1 MKRNCNSSVLQEVV
15 APKHRLT
22 IKPEA
27 IESGRLPI
35 NHTQDPWSAGIPAY
49 LFSCNGRRHGCLR
62 SQGSTASSM
71 SSKPE
76 NSLRDWIALSFVIG
90 VGSRTAA
97 ILIDRFGSPTSV
109 FAASTHSLES
119 AGLRRETIDTIKSTE
134 AQEKADHEIDQLAR
148 LGGEALSLASER
160 YPALLRETYDPPI
173 VIYCLGDV
181 CSVFAQP
188 TIAIVGSRRC
198 STYGRNVAE
207 KLSREIAQRGVTVV
221 SGLARGIDS
230 AAHRGA
236 LDGRGL
242 TVGVMGTG
250 LDAVY
255 PKENRKLAARI
266 SEQGALI
273 TEFPFGT
280 PPASQNFP
288 FRNRVISGVAL
299 GVMVVEGAERSG
311 SLITARLAYEQG
323 RDVFA
328 VPGNITSA
336 KSFGPNY
343 LIKDGAKL
351 VHTWRDVIEE
361 LPAEMKAAILSA
373 ERGEGTSK
381 QAVVDEVELSDSERR
396 VLKML
401 NTDEAVH
408 IDQLISK
415 AGLGSGELMGALLK
429 LEMLDRVRQL
439 PGKSFV
445 KRM

>member
-1 MKRNCNSSVLQEVV
+1 
-15 APKHRLT
+15 
-22 IKPEA
+22 
-27 IESGRLPI
+27 
-35 NHTQDPWSAGIPAY
+35 
-49 LFSCNGRRHGCLR
+49 
-62 SQGSTASSM
+62 M
-71 SSKPE
+71 SSEQE

-97 ILIDRFGSPTSV
+97 MLIDRFGSPVAV
-109 FAASTHSLES
+109 FESSAHSLES
-119 AGLRRETIDTIKSTE
+119 AGLRRDTVDAIKSSE
-134 AQEKADHEIDQLAR
+134 PREKATREIEELAR
-148 LGGEALSLASER
+148 LGGDALILTDER

-173 VIYCLGDV
+173 VIYSLGDV
-181 CSVFAQP
+181 ASAFSQP
-188 TIAIVGSRRC
+188 AIAIVGSRRC

-207 KLSREIAQRGVTVV
+207 KLSRELAERGVTVV

-242 TVGVMGTG
+242 TVAVMGTG

-266 SEQGALI
+266 AEQGALV
-273 TEFPFGT
+273 TEFPLAT
-280 PPASQNFP
+280 PPVSQNFP
-288 FRNRVISGVAL
+288 FRNRVISGLAL

-351 VHTWRDVIEE
+351 VQTWRDVIEE

-373 ERGEGTSK
+373 ERGEQTAK
-381 QAVVDEVELSDSERR
+381 QAGVDEVELTDPERK

-401 NTDEAVH
+401 NTDDPVH
-408 IDQLISK
+408 IDLLIAK

-429 LEMLDRVRQL
+429 LEMLDRIRQL
-439 PGKSFV
+439 PGKTFV
-445 KRM
+445 RRM

>member
-1 MKRNCNSSVLQEVV
+1 
-15 APKHRLT
+15 
-22 IKPEA
+22 
-27 IESGRLPI
+27 
-35 NHTQDPWSAGIPAY
+35 
-49 LFSCNGRRHGCLR
+49 
-62 SQGSTASSM
+62 M
-71 SSKPE
+71 SSNQEGP
-76 NSLRDWIALSFVIG
+76 LCDWIALSFIIG

-97 ILIDRFGSPTSV
+97 VLIDQFGSPSAV
-109 FAASTHSLES
+109 FESSGHSLEM
-119 AGLRRETIDTIKSTE
+119 AGLRRETVDAIKSSE
-134 AQEKADHEIDQLAR
+134 PREKATREIAELAR
-148 LGGEALSLASER
+148 FGGEVLILTDER

-181 CSVFAQP
+181 ASAFSQP
-188 TIAIVGSRRC
+188 AIAIVGSRRC

-207 KLSREIAQRGVTVV
+207 KLSRELAERGVTVV

-266 SEQGALI
+266 AEQGALV
-273 TEFPFGT
+273 TEFPLAT
-280 PPASQNFP
+280 PPVSQNFP
-288 FRNRVISGVAL
+288 FRNRVISGLAL
-299 GVMVVEGAERSG
+299 GVMIVEGAERSG

-351 VHTWRDVIEE
+351 VQTWRDVVEE
-361 LPAEMKAAILSA
+361 LPTDMKAAILSA
-373 ERGEGTSK
+373 ERGEQTAK
-381 QAVVDEVELSDSERR
+381 QARVDVVELTDPERR

-401 NTDEAVH
+401 KVDDPVH
-408 IDQLISK
+408 IDLLIAR

-429 LEMLDRVRQL
+429 LEMSDRIRQL
-439 PGKSFV
+439 PGKCFV
-445 KRM
+445 RRM

>member
-1 MKRNCNSSVLQEVV
+1 M
-15 APKHRLT
+15 
-22 IKPEA
+22 
-27 IESGRLPI
+27 
-35 NHTQDPWSAGIPAY
+35 
-49 LFSCNGRRHGCLR
+49 
-62 SQGSTASSM
+62 
-71 SSKPE
+71 
-76 NSLRDWIALSFVIG
+76 
-90 VGSRTAA
+90 
-97 ILIDRFGSPTSV
+97 LIDRFGSPGAV
-109 FAASTHSLES
+109 FESSAHSLES
-119 AGLRRETIDTIKSTE
+119 AGLRRDTIDAIKSSE
-134 AQEKADHEIDQLAR
+134 PREKAIREIEELAR
-148 LGGEALSLASER
+148 LGGEALILADER

-181 CSVFAQP
+181 ASAFSQP
-188 TIAIVGSRRC
+188 AIAIVGSRRC

-207 KLSREIAQRGVTVV
+207 KLSRELAERGVTIV

-266 SEQGALI
+266 AEQGALV
-273 TEFPFGT
+273 TEFPLAT
-280 PPASQNFP
+280 PPVSQNFP
-288 FRNRVISGVAL
+288 FRNRVISGLAL

-351 VHTWRDVIEE
+351 VQTWRDVIEE
-361 LPAEMKAAILSA
+361 LPADMKAAILSA
-373 ERGEGTSK
+373 ERGEQTAK
-381 QAVVDEVELSDSERR
+381 QAGVDEVELTDSERK

-401 NTDEAVH
+401 NTDDPVH
-408 IDQLISK
+408 IDLLIAK
-415 AGLGSGELMGALLK
+415 AELGSGELMGALLK
-429 LEMLDRVRQL
+429 LEMLDRIRQL
-439 PGKSFV
+439 PGKTFV
-445 KRM
+445 RRM